1 MYGHTIHTRIDNLIN
16 EMTYPVEVPEYS
28 TKKPDAII
36 DGDIEPFYIPDRNVM
51 VVTRLS
57 IAQLID
63 FNYRVIKFR
72 IIVEDD
78 IVEIFSF
85 TRDYASRLAEYTDV
99 PEASAYLIKVNAFIK
114 KLDRSMMIL
123 SRTNTKAKKL
133 MAGNL
138 SDLFRSMTIPL

>member
-28 TKKPDAII
+28 TKKPDAIV

-57 IAQLID
+57 IAQMID
-63 FNYRVIKFR
+63 FNYRIIKFR
-72 IIVEDD
+72 IINEDD

-85 TRDYASRLAEYTDV
+85 IREYASRLAEYGDV
-99 PEASAYLIKVNAFIK
+99 PDASNYLIKVNNFIR

-123 SRTNTKAKKL
+123 SKTNTKAKELMRGNLTDLFKL
-133 MAGNL
+133 MAA
-138 SDLFRSMTIPL
+138 PL